1 MGESSWPWTMKTIS
15 MFQSG
20 KYGEGGLGRGRGGG
34 RGWGQK
40 LECLSQRVYC
50 LFCTCS
56 RALRTV
62 CCSNSL
68 IVITYPGL
76 SQSSGEKYHYERY
89 SEISERKQSKFVDV
103 YSFR

>member
-68 IVITYPGL
+68 L
-76 SQSSGEKYHYERY
+76 LFNCYHVSRALTE
-89 SEISERKQSKFVDV
+89 
-103 YSFR
+103 